1 MSAKSPVSIL
11 KRLVEILHIVSQS
24 TGRRVGTQEILQKL
38 QEKNI
43 HVSQRTIQR
52 DLRMMQEVGFPIDV
66 DMEKA
71 EADWWIQELRG
82 ECAKKM
88 GYDGCEDE
96 DEQGSV
102 YIVPMFGREEILVL
116 EGDDWNE

>member
-1 MSAKSPVSIL
+1 MPAKSPVIIL

-66 DMEKA
+66 DKHSPM
-71 EADWWIQELRG
+71 G
-82 ECAKKM
+82 AKIDKNNKWLSQILQQAT
-88 GYDGCEDE
+88 
-96 DEQGSV
+96 EQSK
-102 YIVPMFGREEILVL
+102 
-116 EGDDWNE
+116 

>member
-1 MSAKSPVSIL
+1 MI
-11 KRLVEILHIVSQS
+11 EILRIVSES

-66 DMEKA
+66 DKHSPM
-71 EADWWIQELRG
+71 G
-82 ECAKKM
+82 AKIDKNNKWLAQILQQAT
-88 GYDGCEDE
+88 
-96 DEQGSV
+96 EQ
-102 YIVPMFGREEILVL
+102 
-116 EGDDWNE
+116 